1 MGTRVGVGRELGAG
15 AAARDF
21 ADAVFP
27 IVGVAKMRMLGLV
40 GSRAVIG
47 VWRN

>member
-1 MGTRVGVGRELGAG
+1 MRTRAGLGRELGAA

-21 ADAVFP
+21 ADAIFP
-27 IVGVAKMRMLGLV
+27 IAGVAKMRMFGLV